1 MSKST
6 YKEIHC
12 PSCGMM
18 QSITMQ
24 TSVTAGKDPDIR
36 RRIMEESLFDFH
48 CKECG
53 YTSVFY
59 YPCLYH
65 DAQRKFLIYLN
76 PSVAEQSL
84 RPQIPEILRSL
95 RKRLV
100 STVLELKEKILIFE
114 SGFNDIAMEIVK
126 LAAENTITKEMNIP
140 TPQLYFVS
148 GNQEAI
154 RFSVFEEKGK
164 PGFTHDV
171 DIRVYNQALTM
182 LKASGFRETGGFQR
196 IDRMTTQRI
205 LQMLQSRKSKSE
217 R

>member
-1 MSKST
+1 MSKSS

-18 QSITMQ
+18 QPITMQ
-24 TSVTAGKDPDIR
+24 TSVTADENPEIR
-36 RRIMEESLFDFH
+36 SRIMEENLFDFH

-53 YTSVFY
+53 YTSYFY

-65 DAQRKFLIYLN
+65 DPNRKFLVYLN

-84 RPQIPEILRSL
+84 RPQIPENLRPL

-114 SGFNDIAMEIVK
+114 NGFNDVAVEIVK
-126 LAAENTITKEMNIP
+126 LAAENMIIKEKGFAS
-140 TPQLYFVS
+140 PQLYFVS
-148 GNQEAI
+148 GGQESLQ
-154 RFSVFEEKGK
+154 FSVFEEKGM
-164 PGFTHDV
+164 PGFTHSME
-171 DIRVYNQALTM
+171 IRYYRQALSM
-182 LKASGFRETGGFQR
+182 IRASGFRETGSFQR
-196 IDRMTTQRI
+196 IDRMTTHRI
-205 LQMLQSRKSKSE
+205 LQMLQSRKA